1 MNPILKNILA
11 VIVGVVVGS
20 IVNMGL
26 VMLGPM
32 IIPMPAG
39 VDVTSSESLAKSL
52 HLFGFQHFIFPFLA
66 HAVGT
71 FVGAMLTAWIAVNRK
86 MLFAMIIGLFFLI
99 GGITNIFMLPSPVA
113 FTIIDLVFA
122 YIPMA
127 WFAGKIMTRK

>member
-11 VIVGVVVGS
+11 VIAGVVVGS

-26 VMLGPM
+26 VILGPM

-39 VDVTSSESLAKSL
+39 VDATNSESLARGM

-66 HAVGT
+66 HSVGT
-71 FVGAMLTAWIAVNRK
+71 FVGALATAWLAANHK
-86 MLFAMIIGLFFLI
+86 MLFAMIIGLFFLA
-99 GGITNIFMLPSPVA
+99 GGITNIFMLPSPIA

-127 WFAGKIMTRK
+127 WFAGKIMTRE